1 MQKFDSFPMFLTE
14 DDLVNFW
21 KQYLLD
27 HRSDNNRIQLYIH
40 YPWCQQVC
48 KFCVFGKYQYQKY
61 KDIIPDYELAMIR
74 QIRKMNEVFDIV
86 IPNELYLGGG
96 TASLWTEE
104 FLTKLRDELGCY
116 KKIGYRQTEIHPSN
130 LSNRRVFFYINEMNF
145 DRVSIGVQTF
155 NREHLEMENRIPV
168 DLNRIS
174 NAIRRFRDNGIF
186 VNIDL
191 VALFHYSDNRGWDQF
206 KEDLWITS
214 KMMNPNSI
222 FAEPNFKLDDFYGN
236 SIKFREIISGFIR
249 SNPQWHITNKEALS
263 TNYEDIIR
271 YRDLPYELIQ
281 GEGASEIT
289 NGDFISDRKNEIII
303 GLGGIDDFTAYS
315 KTPDGFYINAK
326 YLPQEKEFIYTL
338 TKHDKFRDINPSN
351 ENDLYNTRVQVG
363 SYTIAPPRRISE

>member
-1 MQKFDSFPMFLTE
+1 
-14 DDLVNFW
+14 
-21 KQYLLD
+21 
-27 HRSDNNRIQLYIH
+27 
-40 YPWCQQVC
+40 
-48 KFCVFGKYQYQKY
+48 
-61 KDIIPDYELAMIR
+61 
-74 QIRKMNEVFDIV
+74 
-86 IPNELYLGGG
+86 
-96 TASLWTEE
+96 
-104 FLTKLRDELGCY
+104 
-116 KKIGYRQTEIHPSN
+116 
-130 LSNRRVFFYINEMNF
+130 
-145 DRVSIGVQTF
+145 
-155 NREHLEMENRIPV
+155 MENRIPV

-191 VALFHYSDNRGWDQF
+191 VALFHYPDNRGWDQF

-236 SIKFREIISGFIR
+236 SIKFREIISSFIR
-249 SNPQWHITNKEALS
+249 GNPQWHITNKDALS

-281 GEGASEIT
+281 GERVSETT

-338 TKHDKFRDINPSN
+338 TKHDKFHDINPSDK
-351 ENDLYNTRVQVG
+351 NDLYNTRVQVG